1 VREALENGAA
11 FLLVAREQLPVG
23 AHEPGI
29 ITQVAA
35 RIRTLKYA
43 AA

>member
-1 VREALENGAA
+1 VREALEGAAA
-11 FLLVAREQLPVG
+11 FLLIARGQLPVG

-35 RIRTLKYA
+35 RIKTLKYA
-43 AA
+43 VA